1 MADAARKFR
10 RTRSGCHQCRRRKV
24 KCDEAKP
31 ACGNCIRRR
40 EKCVYGVAIQFMED
54 ELYQNAP
61 NMSSGSESEPPPPVS
76 HFINTLATDFVPQQ
90 RPRDELFAS
99 KEVSVNSPSQHL
111 NRLLEVPLEVPHRN
125 ADHQAYFLHY
135 FVYRFSAVFSP
146 CSVARGTN
154 GQVGTS
160 PNLQNLPNLDPNLV
174 AQTHSDT
181 YAMPLQPEA
190 ILKLAAPGSALQ
202 YAIMAVAA
210 CMLARD
216 EPHWIIE
223 AIKYK
228 SEALRLLQLELDR
241 HHARTQPATPP
252 HTVLLTMTLL
262 CIYEIADGCA
272 EIWTVHLIPAW
283 RYINEV
289 PYGSQDPALH
299 MGIQFFAYQDVMGRT
314 ACGSKGLFDSSLWN
328 RQSTKHNEWMGCS
341 EQLTALIADAADLSR
356 EKRLS
361 PDLDILV
368 KFSKAQ
374 KLENEIGSIK
384 GVDLGAVIESPGPLS
399 PDMAL
404 NIVAGMKA
412 VAAQIYLW
420 CSLLRHGP
428 EHDYIRGKVRLVLE
442 AAKYVLGHGYHWTC
456 LQWPLFVTAAQLS
469 PFDDELESR
478 NLGRGFILPA
488 FEELDRHTL
497 GNSARINEAL
507 IRIWKIRD
515 MECESRLRDG
525 ESDWHKFVAP
535 ECHKLSLA

>member
-1 MADAARKFR
+1 MADARKFR

-40 EKCVYGVAIQFMED
+40 EKCVYGVAVQFMED
-54 ELYQNAP
+54 EQYQNTP
-61 NMSSGSESEPPPPVS
+61 NTSSGSESEVPPVR
-76 HFINTLATDFVPQQ
+76 HFINTLSADFAPQARQ
-90 RPRDELFAS
+90 RDELFAS
-99 KEVSVNSPSQHL
+99 KEVSVNSPSAHL
-111 NRLLEVPLEVPHRN
+111 NRLLEVPLDVPPRN

-135 FVYRFSAVFSP
+135 FVFRFGAVFTP
-146 CSVARGTN
+146 CSTARGL
-154 GQVGTS
+154 GLDTS
-160 PNLQNLPNLDPNLV
+160 RAP
-174 AQTHSDT
+174 SDI

-190 ILKLAAPGSALQ
+190 IIKLAAPGSALH
-202 YAIMAVAA
+202 YAIMAASA

-228 SEALRLLQLELDR
+228 SEALLLLQHELDR
-241 HHARTQPATPP
+241 HHARTQPTAPP

-289 PYGSQDPALH
+289 PYGSADPALH

-314 ACGSKGLFDSSLWN
+314 ACGSQGLFDSSLWN
-328 RQSTKHNEWMGCS
+328 RGSTKHNEWMGCS

-361 PDLDILV
+361 PDLDILEL
-368 KFSKAQ
+368 FSKAQ
-374 KLENEIGSIK
+374 KLENEIGRIK
-384 GVDLGAVIESPGPLS
+384 GVDLLAVMDAPGPLS

-404 NIVAGMKA
+404 HVIAEMKA
-412 VAAQIYLW
+412 LAAQIYLR

-428 EHDYIRGKVRLVLE
+428 DHDYIRGKVRLVLQ
-442 AAKYVLGHGYHWTC
+442 AAKHVLSHGYNWTC
-456 LQWPLFVTAAQLS
+456 IQWPLFVAGSQLS
-469 PFDDELESR
+469 PFDDDCESR
-478 NLGRGFILPA
+478 SLGRGFILPA
-488 FEELDRHTL
+488 FDELDRHTL

-507 IRIWKIRD
+507 IRIWKVRD
-515 MECESRLRDG
+515 MECESRLGDG
-525 ESDWHKFVAP
+525 ESDWHKYVAP

>member
-1 MADAARKFR
+1 
-10 RTRSGCHQCRRRKV
+10 
-24 KCDEAKP
+24 
-31 ACGNCIRRR
+31 
-40 EKCVYGVAIQFMED
+40 MED
-54 ELYQNAP
+54 ELYQNTP
-61 NMSSGSESEPPPPVS
+61 NTSSGSESEPPPPVR
-76 HFINTLATDFVPQQ
+76 HFINTLSADYVPQQ

-99 KEVSVNSPSQHL
+99 KEVSVNSPSAHL
-111 NRLLEVPLEVPHRN
+111 NRLLEVPLEVPQRN
-125 ADHQAYFLHY
+125 DDHQAYFLHY

-146 CSVARGTN
+146 CTVARGSN
-154 GQVGTS
+154 GVS
-160 PNLQNLPNLDPNLV
+160 ESESEAAHNLDPNLV
-174 AQTHSDT
+174 RHSNQNHQNQNHQNQNNSHSHNHHPHNPHNDT

-190 ILKLAAPGSALQ
+190 ILKLALPGSALH

-241 HHARTQPATPP
+241 HHSRTQPQVPHAP

-262 CIYEIADGCA
+262 CIYEISDGCA

-361 PDLDILV
+361 PDLDILDL
-368 KFSKAQ
+368 FSKAQ

-384 GVDLGAVIESPGPLS
+384 GVDLGAVIEAQAPLS

-404 NIVAGMKA
+404 HTVAEMKA
-412 VAAQIYLW
+412 VAAQIYLR

-442 AAKYVLGHGYHWTC
+442 AAKFVLGHGYHWTC
-456 LQWPLFVTAAQLS
+456 LQWPLFVAASQLS
-469 PFDDELESR
+469 PFDEDLESR

-507 IRIWKIRD
+507 IRIWKVRD
-515 MECESRLRDG
+515 MECESRMRDG